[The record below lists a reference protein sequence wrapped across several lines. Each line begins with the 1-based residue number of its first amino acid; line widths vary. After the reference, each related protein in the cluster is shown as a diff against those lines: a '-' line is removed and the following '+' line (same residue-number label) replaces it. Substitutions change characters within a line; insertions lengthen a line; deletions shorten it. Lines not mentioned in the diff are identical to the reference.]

1 MAFKS
6 TARKPANSYSQV
18 QATTAG
24 PGRRVVMM
32 YDGILKNLRAGK
44 ALMADKR
51 PENIETIHN
60 HLQLAERLILELQL
74 ALDHD
79 NGGQLATT
87 LDGLYSFWISHI
99 SDANMHKDPE
109 MLREIISMVKDLRDA
124 WNEAARKARQQGIT

>member
-6 TARKPANSYSQV
+6 TIRKPANSYSQV

-32 YDGILKNLRAGK
+32 YDGILKNLRSAK
-44 ALMADKR
+44 TLMTDMK
-51 PENIETIHN
+51 PENIEKVHN

-79 NGGQLATT
+79 NGGI
-87 LDGLYSFWISHI
+87 DHG
-99 SDANMHKDPE
+99 AN
-109 MLREIISMVKDLRDA
+109 RNRDA
-124 WNEAARKARQQGIT
+124 AQ